1 MNILFILFF
10 FVNGGNIIRSE
21 KIIRNGNIP
30 SCRNCK
36 YYKPEFYADAF
47 VSTINK
53 CEKTG
58 TKDIYT
64 DIIEYDYA
72 DLSRKDENLCGLKG
86 RYFEQ
91 EKNMNLKILKFLVV
105 KNIPVLIILFIS
117 WCIITIPNYIY
128 R

>member
-1 MNILFILFF
+1 MKILFILFY
-10 FVNGGNIIRSE
+10 FVNAE

-36 YYKPEFYADAF
+36 YYKPPYYSSEF
-47 VSTINK
+47 VSSINK

-58 TKDIYT
+58 TKDIHT

-72 DLSRKDENLCGLKG
+72 ISSRKDENLCGFKG

-91 EKNMNLKILKFLVV
+91 EKNMNLKMLKFLVV
-105 KNIPVLIILFIS
+105 KNLPVLIALFIS
-117 WCIITIPNYIY
+117 WSIISIPNYIY

>member
-10 FVNGGNIIRSE
+10 FVNGGRGE
-21 KIIRNGNIP
+21 KIIRNSNIP

-36 YYKPEFYADAF
+36 YYKPAYYSSDF

-64 DIIEYDYA
+64 DIIKYDYA
-72 DLSRKDENLCGLKG
+72 DLSRKDENLCGFKG

-91 EKNMNLKILKFLVV
+91 EKNMNLKMLKFLVV

-117 WCIITIPNYIY
+117 WSIITISNNIY
-128 R
+128 T

>member
-1 MNILFILFF
+1 MIFIFILFY
-10 FVNGGNIIRSE
+10 FVNAE

-30 SCRNCK
+30 SCRTCK
-36 YYKPEFYADAF
+36 YYKPAYYSSEF
-47 VSTINK
+47 VSSINK

-58 TKDIYT
+58 IKDIHT

-72 DLSRKDENLCGLKG
+72 ISSRKDENLCGFKG

-105 KNIPVLIILFIS
+105 KNLPIIIALFIS
-117 WCIITIPNYIY
+117 WSIITIPDYIY